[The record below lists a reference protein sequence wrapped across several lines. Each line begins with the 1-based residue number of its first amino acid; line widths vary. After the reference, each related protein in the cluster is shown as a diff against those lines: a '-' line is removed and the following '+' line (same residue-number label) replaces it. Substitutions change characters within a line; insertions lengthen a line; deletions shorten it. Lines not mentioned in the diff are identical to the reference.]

1 MNEPMIL
8 TTVDDGGMAT
18 VTLNRP
24 DLHNAFD
31 DNLIA
36 LLTEELKRLES
47 DQAVRLVR
55 LAGNGKSFSAGA
67 DLGWMRRMAGYS
79 REENLADARGLAEL
93 MRTLNFLSKPTI
105 ALVQGAAYGG
115 GVGLVACCDIVVA
128 TRRALFC
135 LSEVK
140 LGIMPAVISP
150 YVVEAIGAR
159 AARRYFQTAESFDAA
174 EAHRL
179 GLVHELVEND
189 AEMYAAAD
197 RIASAILKNGPQA
210 MAEAK
215 QLIPFV
221 SRGPIDGA
229 MIEGTAERIARVRA
243 SAEGKE
249 GVSSFLEKRKPAWVK
264 E

>member
-1 MNEPMIL
+1 MTEPAIL
-8 TTVDDGGMAT
+8 TSIDNRGVAT
-18 VTLNRP
+18 LTMNRP
-24 DLHNAFD
+24 ELHNAFD
-31 DNLIA
+31 DLLIA
-36 LLTEELKRLES
+36 DLTAELKRLEANES
-47 DQAVRLVR
+47 VRVLL
-55 LAGNGKSFSAGA
+55 LAGSGKSFSAGA
-67 DLGWMRRMAGYS
+67 DLSWMQRMAGYS

-93 MRTLNFLSKPTI
+93 MKTLNFLKKPTI

-115 GVGLVACCDIVVA
+115 GVGLVACCDIVIA
-128 TRRALFC
+128 ARRATFC

-179 GLVHELVEND
+179 GLVHELVD
-189 AEMYAAAD
+189 DRDDLLARAE
-197 RIASAILKNGPQA
+197 RICSALLKNGPRA

-215 QLIPFV
+215 ELVSFV
-221 SRGPIDGA
+221 SRGPLDDRI
-229 MIEGTAERIARVRA
+229 IVGTAERIARVRA

-249 GVSSFLEKRKPAWVK
+249 GVTAFLEKRKPAWVK